1 MVYYLSWGKEMPS
14 LPADWQQY
22 LPAQRI
28 EKALSYKQE
37 KDKTASVLAFLLLR
51 FALFQE
57 YNTLTIPQLDTDEN
71 GKPFDVNNVYHF
83 NLSHCDKAVACA
95 LHRSPV
101 GVDVQDFRSVKSNVI
116 RKVCSPEELLLLQQ
130 ADRPEQLFAAFWA
143 SKEAF
148 GKCMGQGIGYDLK
161 STCFCKQEA
170 FPCVYKD
177 EKNIICTQLK
187 DCFALSVCAQQQL
200 QVRQVA
206 EKALICFLQLL

>member
-1 MVYYLSWGKEMPS
+1 MVYLLSWQSE
-14 LPADWQQY
+14 LPVLPENWQQY
-22 LPAQRI
+22 LPSWRI

-37 KDKTASVLAFLLLR
+37 KDKVTCVLAFLLLR
-51 FALFQE
+51 YALYKE
-57 YNTLTIPQLDTDEN
+57 YSITELPEINTDEN
-71 GKPFDVNNVYHF
+71 SKPFFVNHVCHF
-83 NLSHCDKAVACA
+83 NLSHCDTAVACA
-95 LHRSPV
+95 LDSAPV
-101 GVDVQDFRSVKSNVI
+101 GIDVQDFRPVSDNVI
-116 RKVCSPEELLLLQQ
+116 RRVCSPAEQVLLQKSEH
-130 ADRPEQLFAAFWA
+130 PEPLFAAFWA